1 MSNQLIGF
9 CKDRIQARRQI
20 LTDQMFFVCVCVYRL
35 YGMIVSYLG
44 SCFRL
49 YGYTLGRCI
58 ESTSNLK
65 ANNTML
71 LTWHTHF
78 KVYSVYTD
86 ETVYN
91 QKWCW
96 NLPATY
102 NSHSFWCALWVF
114 SYFFEVSSSIRF
126 LRSIFLFGRSIQ
138 SNLLFHNVSQSLS
151 TQLHLLR
158 VKRLSILRAE
168 KYHKSRL
175 LSLAHASG
183 NTGWIVLHAVGAC
196 IFAPSNSSDA
206 FSLFWQWMYSNWTAQ
221 TICTSCRILC
231 ASTKSNCT

>member
-49 YGYTLGRCI
+49 YGYALGRCI

-86 ETVYN
+86 ETVYVML
-91 QKWCW
+91 KFAG
-96 NLPATY
+96 NLQL
-102 NSHSFWCALWVF
+102 SFILMR
-114 SYFFEVSSSIRF
+114 FECF
-126 LRSIFLFGRSIQ
+126 QLLFRSIKLNQISAFVFLVWPIDSVQFAISQCISI
-138 SNLLFHNVSQSLS
+138 
-151 TQLHLLR
+151 
-158 VKRLSILRAE
+158 
-168 KYHKSRL
+168 
-175 LSLAHASG
+175 G
-183 NTGWIVLHAVGAC
+183 
-196 IFAPSNSSDA
+196 
-206 FSLFWQWMYSNWTAQ
+206 
-221 TICTSCRILC
+221 
-231 ASTKSNCT
+231 